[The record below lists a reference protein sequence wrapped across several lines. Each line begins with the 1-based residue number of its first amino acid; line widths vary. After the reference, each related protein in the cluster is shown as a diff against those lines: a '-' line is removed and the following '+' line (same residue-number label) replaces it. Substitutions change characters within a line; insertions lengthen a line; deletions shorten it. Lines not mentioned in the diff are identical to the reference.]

1 MRRFGL
7 VCLPLCG
14 MLFVMSS
21 AIASPQFPSGALAL
35 ETQLLTKQTADGKA
49 FISTEAGNE
58 ATGHF
63 ISEDM
68 PRSAA
73 RKFGASG
80 SEVSEVAFL
89 ILMQAARDADANVNE
104 LVGGVQSAEASRQDV
119 RQQEMTST
127 GIAGAQ
133 NAQLSTSERTAEK
146 EQGSAF
152 LSLLPSSDGSNK
164 ISEALTPHAGPAPT
178 TTMNLQDAMD
188 RESQIEDLL
197 NQAMKRVTQPT

>member
-1 MRRFGL
+1 MRGRGFVG
-7 VCLPLCG
+7 LPLCG
-14 MLFVMSS
+14 LLF
-21 AIASPQFPSGALAL
+21 AIFPAAAAPQFPSGALAL
-35 ETQLLTKQTADGKA
+35 ENQLLSRQTEDGKA
-49 FISTEAGNE
+49 FINAEAVNE

-89 ILMQAARDADANVNE
+89 ILMQAARAADANVNE
-104 LVGGVQSAEASRQDV
+104 LVGGVQAADASRQDI
-119 RQQEMTST
+119 RQQEMTSNE
-127 GIAGAQ
+127 IAGAQ

-152 LSLLPSSDGSNK
+152 LSLLPSNDGENHITS
-164 ISEALTPHAGPAPT
+164 ALRPSATPVPQS
-178 TTMNLQDAMD
+178 TMNLQDAMD

-197 NQAMKRVTQPT
+197 SQAMKRVNQST

>member
-1 MRRFGL
+1 MRRLGL
-7 VCLPLCG
+7 VCLPFCG
-14 MLFVMSS
+14 LLFVVSPVV
-21 AIASPQFPSGALAL
+21 AAPQFPSGALAL

-49 FISTEAGNE
+49 FINAEAVNE
-58 ATGHF
+58 ASGHF

-68 PRSAA
+68 SRSAA

-89 ILMQAARDADANVNE
+89 ILMQAERAADANVNE
-104 LVGGVQSAEASRQDV
+104 LVGGVQAADASRQDI
-119 RQQEMTST
+119 RQQEMTNN
-127 GIAGAQ
+127 GIAGSQ

-164 ISEALTPHAGPAPT
+164 ITNALTPHAAPAPT